1 MESYGHIE
9 GISYGN
15 VLICVNGQVV
25 NAKVNS
31 DQIPDKYCATCGD
44 QMINK
49 CLECGAFIK
58 GVPRQVSQLHPPYSY
73 FADKYVRQSFCPNC
87 GAPFPWT
94 QRTIEAANELI
105 DFATSLNQEEK
116 GDWKNT
122 IPVLT
127 SDSPKTNVAIAKF
140 KHYAKKA
147 GAEIGKGVHDIVVSV
162 VSEIVKNA
170 LLK

>member
-58 GVPRQVSQLHPPYSY
+58 GVPRQSVILPQLWRPLSLDA
-73 FADKYVRQSFCPNC
+73 AD
-87 GAPFPWT
+87 
-94 QRTIEAANELI
+94 
-105 DFATSLNQEEK
+105 
-116 GDWKNT
+116 
-122 IPVLT
+122 
-127 SDSPKTNVAIAKF
+127 
-140 KHYAKKA
+140 H
-147 GAEIGKGVHDIVVSV
+147 
-162 VSEIVKNA
+162 
-170 LLK
+170 